1 MPLPDELQEN
11 AAEESAKLPIKD
23 EETQNETTSG
33 RVESNLEESEI
44 QSLGK
49 DLASETEDPI
59 EFAVGDSHSNG
70 VSQEQEDNAE
80 GIVLKCKLTSAIEGN
95 DELVVAEA
103 SGQQMTTGVPPAQDE
118 GESNPALTNVPCVAP
133 LLSEVTRETT
143 ENSVNEDEFVLI
155 DMNEA
160 PVELAEEYTS
170 IEVAGTI
177 HVAKYRKIR
186 NIPSH
191 QRPTW
196 IQR

>member
-1 MPLPDELQEN
+1 
-11 AAEESAKLPIKD
+11 
-23 EETQNETTSG
+23 
-33 RVESNLEESEI
+33 
-44 QSLGK
+44 
-49 DLASETEDPI
+49 
-59 EFAVGDSHSNG
+59 
-70 VSQEQEDNAE
+70 
-80 GIVLKCKLTSAIEGN
+80 
-95 DELVVAEA
+95 
-103 SGQQMTTGVPPAQDE
+103 
-118 GESNPALTNVPCVAP
+118 
-133 LLSEVTRETT
+133 VTRETT